1 MMLLDGLN
9 PGVIPMSTVYVGEKI
24 QVNCALNILSFK
36 ITEYCFLRG
45 CQIPIFNNWI
55 LIFAMLI
62 HSGVFLKTFFFKD
75 SFYLSYFSLKSRA
88 KCVKWNLMFSPPTS
102 LYYFLTHLPFNFVL
116 KSRYSLEN
124 ELWKKMK

>member
-1 MMLLDGLN
+1 MLLDGLN

-62 HSGVFLKTFFFKD
+62 HSGVFLKTFFLKIHSICHIFH
-75 SFYLSYFSLKSRA
+75 LSQEQ
-88 KCVKWNLMFSPPTS
+88 N
-102 LYYFLTHLPFNFVL
+102 VL
-116 KSRYSLEN
+116 SEI
-124 ELWKKMK
+124 